1 MTIAAYGISY
11 PFGVI
16 CVTLFCQFMSR
27 NVNNKNNNKSKEVV
41 KDRIKKGDIK
51 NALLNFSLTMILGIL
66 IGKIQIPLPGA
77 YSFSFGNSGGP
88 LIAGIIIGSVGS
100 IGNYSL
106 TVDDNVLRILKDFG
120 LSLFLL
126 GSGLQAGKDILSIIQ
141 NYGISLMLFGALITA
156 IPMLISYYISVYVI
170 KLPLINS
177 LGSICGGMTST
188 PALGALSQNVDD
200 DEVLASYAATYPI
213 ALICVI
219 LFSQLLYIL
228 FI

>member
-1 MTIAAYGISY
+1 
-11 PFGVI
+11 
-16 CVTLFCQFMSR
+16 
-27 NVNNKNNNKSKEVV
+27 
-41 KDRIKKGDIK
+41 
-51 NALLNFSLTMILGIL
+51 
-66 IGKIQIPLPGA
+66 
-77 YSFSFGNSGGP
+77 
-88 LIAGIIIGSVGS
+88 
-100 IGNYSL
+100 
-106 TVDDNVLRILKDFG
+106 
-120 LSLFLL
+120 
-126 GSGLQAGKDILSIIQ
+126 
-141 NYGISLMLFGALITA
+141 MLFGALITA